1 MQRPVGAVRGAMNHP
16 RQHLLAGAGLA
27 GEQDRQRRRGD
38 APGDG
43 QDLRR
48 ALRDPEA
55 LGVPFER
62 LGRPQRGALLLVA
75 AVAGRAS
82 APCRPACGWRRG
94 CSDDPARAAAGR
106 GFARSRHGAG
116 RATMKSSAAAPRAA
130 AGPRPRSSHDCP
142 PAGARVRC
150 SRRGRGRRRS
160 RCPAPWQRPR
170 GRGYAGGLRARRGR
184 RRRREGSQSCRKV
197 FA

>member
-1 MQRPVGAVRGAMNHP
+1 MDFLVLEEAQQLRLDVEADVADLVEEEGGAVGGAEDAGKRRLGARERALAIAEQLALQHVLRDGGAVERMQRPVGAVRGAMNHP

-94 CSDDPARAAAGR
+94 
-106 GFARSRHGAG
+106 
-116 RATMKSSAAAPRAA
+116 
-130 AGPRPRSSHDCP
+130 
-142 PAGARVRC
+142 V
-150 SRRGRGRRRS
+150 
-160 RCPAPWQRPR
+160 QR
-170 GRGYAGGLRARRGR
+170 
-184 RRRREGSQSCRKV
+184 
-197 FA
+197 